1 MKLVEMPLN
10 NFIADLCSDTPAPGG
25 GSVCALAGAYAAA
38 LCAMVCRL
46 TVGKGKYASVATEFN
61 SILEKAMILQ
71 ERLTMAVDNDTEAF
85 NAVMTAFKMPKETEE
100 DKKIRHTAIQEA
112 YRQAVEVPL
121 SVMNDCFDLLKLLPQ
136 VAEKGNKN
144 AVSDA
149 GVAARMALASLE
161 GAALNV
167 RINLPSIEDKVY
179 AESASKKAMRFQKDS
194 SDYLNMVVSIVDS
207 ILT

>member
-10 NFIADLCSDTPAPGG
+10 NFIAELGSDSPAPGG

-46 TVGKGKYASVATEFN
+46 TVGKEQYAGVADEFN
-61 SILEKAMILQ
+61 GILEKAEILQ
-71 ERLTMAVDNDTEAF
+71 ERFTLAIDEDTEAF
-85 NAVMTAFKMPKETEE
+85 NAVMAAFKMPKQTEK
-100 DKKIRHTAIQEA
+100 DKNNRNIAIQEA

-121 SVMNDCFDLLKLLPQ
+121 SVMNDCFELLKLLPA

-149 GVAARMALASLE
+149 GVAARMAFAGLE

-167 RINLPSIEDKVY
+167 KINLPSIKDKGY
-179 AESASKKAMRFQKDS
+179 AEFASKKVMDFQTGSADCLKTV
-194 SDYLNMVVSIVDS
+194 LSIVES
-207 ILT
+207 QL